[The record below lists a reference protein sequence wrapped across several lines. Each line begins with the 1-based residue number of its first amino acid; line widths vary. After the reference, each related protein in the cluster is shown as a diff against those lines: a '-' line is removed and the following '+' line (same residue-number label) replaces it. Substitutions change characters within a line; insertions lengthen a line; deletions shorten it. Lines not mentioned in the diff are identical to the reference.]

1 MLPRATDTAATS
13 VDVSFSST
21 WSLTESTPYLQMQCS
36 QYSMDFIPLCWKN
49 KIWNI
54 AFASFCFSLLTAS
67 TSVSATSL
75 SSSAIS
81 DGIDDFSYFLL

>member
-36 QYSMDFIPLCWKN
+36 QYLYHCVGTIKFGTLPSLPSVFLYSQQALQFPL
-49 KIWNI
+49 
-54 AFASFCFSLLTAS
+54 LLHY
-67 TSVSATSL
+67 L
-75 SSSAIS
+75 PLP
-81 DGIDDFSYFLL
+81 FLME